1 MKRGARWLLIAGL
14 GVVLVTGLIRG
25 QARSTSPPQ
34 EQPALHVTTRL
45 VEVNVIVQDRAG
57 QPVSDLSRDD
67 FVVLDKGREQPI
79 AFFSKESAATPR
91 APSAPLPRNIFTNQ
105 LEESA
110 ASPTSATAIL
120 LDGLNTR
127 FADRPYARQ
136 QIVRFLGQLQPQDC
150 VALRL

>member
-14 GVVLVTGLIRG
+14 GVVLVTGLIQG

-34 EQPALHVTTRL
+34 EQPALRVTTRL

-57 QPVSDLSRDD
+57 QPVSDLTRDD

-91 APSAPLPRNIFTNQ
+91 APWLP
-105 LEESA
+105 
-110 ASPTSATAIL
+110 PTPPAG
-120 LDGLNTR
+120 D
-127 FADRPYARQ
+127 Q
-136 QIVRFLGQLQPQDC
+136 
-150 VALRL
+150 